1 MSRALTGSSDR
12 ARRISACGGGGAAAL
27 ESALADHDGSVLG
40 DPSEILAGG
49 GSGAGILG
57 HVLGAKQL
65 EVAQHIA
72 GSSGLDLGSVAKL
85 LPMLAP
91 MVMGY
96 LGRKQRAD
104 GLDAG
109 GLAEMLGGEKKSLE
123 GAGPGLGGLSKILGG
138 DGDGDGDMMDDIKG
152 MAGGLL
158 GKLSG
163 RK

>member
-1 MSRALTGSSDR
+1 M
-12 ARRISACGGGGAAAL
+12 
-27 ESALADHDGSVLG
+27 LG

>member
-1 MSRALTGSSDR
+1 VQRLWNQPSQTTMVQCSATQARFSPGAVRAPEF
-12 ARRISACGGGGAAAL
+12 SAT
-27 ESALADHDGSVLG
+27 SW
-40 DPSEILAGG
+40 
-49 GSGAGILG
+49 
-57 HVLGAKQL
+57 GAKQL

-91 MVMGY
+91 MVMVMGY

>member
-1 MSRALTGSSDR
+1 VSRALTGSSDR
-12 ARRISACGGGGAAAL
+12 ARRISASGGGGAAAL